1 MSDGAPC
8 EQGVGQGRSTSLLG
22 REVPECAPD
31 GGGTQLD
38 SKKARRERYQ
48 HGRRE
53 RQTVVAS
60 AAKRRARV
68 DRGRSLKVVC
78 AQMIDLRHTTRGIS
92 KGLDL
97 CESSVRAEISAVRRW
112 AEAEVAAANARVDAL
127 EKMIEENR
135 GGNLSAGVCASED
148 TGPGT
153 SLAGY

>member
-1 MSDGAPC
+1 M
-8 EQGVGQGRSTSLLG
+8 EQDPKQKDTNTQKDTAKGHAGRL
-22 REVPECAPD
+22 P
-31 GGGTQLD
+31 
-38 SKKARRERYQ
+38 
-48 HGRRE
+48 
-53 RQTVVAS
+53 
-60 AAKRRARV
+60 
-68 DRGRSLKVVC
+68 LKVVC
-78 AQMIDLRHTTRGIS
+78 AEMDDLCHTAHGIS